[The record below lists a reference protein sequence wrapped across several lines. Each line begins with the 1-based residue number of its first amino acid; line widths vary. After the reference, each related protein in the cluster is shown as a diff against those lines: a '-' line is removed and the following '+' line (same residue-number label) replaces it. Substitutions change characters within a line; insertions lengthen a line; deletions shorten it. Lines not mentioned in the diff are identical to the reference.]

1 MTGRRMAVTVT
12 VAAAVIALGT
22 ALRPALPG
30 RAAPQHDNVMPTTT
44 VAPTMVT
51 AATRAAVTAVACP
64 PRITHRPGCGRLTV
78 TDTNAYAVNASA
90 VTVLIVGALHERGTA
105 TPVALRVEMHRHGS
119 AWSTAV
125 SVP

>member
-1 MTGRRMAVTVT
+1 MAVTAT
-12 VAAAVIALGT
+12 GAAAVIALGA

-30 RAAPQHDNVMPTTT
+30 RASPQHNNVTRTTT
-44 VAPTMVT
+44 VAPTLVA
-51 AATRAAVTAVACP
+51 AATHAAVTALACP
-64 PRITHRPGCGRLTV
+64 PPTTTRANCGQLTV
-78 TDTNAYAVNASA
+78 TDANGYAVNASVA
-90 VTVLIVGALHERGTA
+90 TVLIVGTLHEQVTT

>member
-1 MTGRRMAVTVT
+1 MAVTAT

-30 RAAPQHDNVMPTTT
+30 RASPQHDNVMATTP
-44 VAPTMVT
+44 VAPTMVA
-51 AATRAAVTAVACP
+51 AATRAAVTALACP
-64 PRITHRPGCGRLTV
+64 PQTTIRPGCGRLTV
-78 TDTNAYAVNASA
+78 TDTDAYAVNASVA
-90 VTVLIVGALHERGTA
+90 TVLIVGTLHERGSV
-105 TPVALRVEMHRHGS
+105 TPVALRVEMHRRGS